1 MQQCQIAGR
10 SWRRILL
17 KIGRRSHYR
26 KTQVSAKRDRDH
38 VTRHHTPRPNTSVEA
53 VSDDVDQTALG
64 DELDLHVWIAA
75 QIFEHDRNQNL
86 PRRAAVRIDPQRP
99 GRLVA
104 KVVYPFRR
112 IRKSANHAEPD
123 LGSESDKQT
132 QMRLQSARAPNSARW
147 DW

>member
-1 MQQCQIAGR
+1 MVSHQIAGGGR
-10 SWRRILL
+10 TRILL

-38 VTRHHTPRPNTSVEA
+38 ITRHHT
-53 VSDDVDQTALG
+53 
-64 DELDLHVWIAA
+64 
-75 QIFEHDRNQNL
+75 
-86 PRRAAVRIDPQRP
+86 RP

-112 IRKSANHAEPD
+112 IGKSANHAE
-123 LGSESDKQT
+123 SDKQN
-132 QMRLQSARAPNSARW
+132 QIRLQSVRTPNSARW